1 MRLVFLPVLLVLL
14 LQGCGHKGSL
24 YLPAPGQAPAAT
36 TPAAPQPAAEETK
49 P

>member
-1 MRLVFLPVLLVLL
+1 MRFVFLPVLLVLL

-24 YLPAPGQAPAAT
+24 YLPPPDQTSAAKI
-36 TPAAPQPAAEETK
+36 PAAPLPAAEEKK